1 LVFEYPKGHIKYDR
15 KTSFTILLGL
25 GQSPPR
31 PHPTKIKDFLG
42 VKRMIENRKREKQ
55 IKFYVNEK
63 EYEQIKK
70 KVEKSKLKQQEYL
83 IKSALNKKIIVVDG
97 LKEILLEL
105 SREGNNL
112 NQIAKK
118 INEGEQKDIKEMKN
132 KLNNLWD
139 LIEKILKESN
149 K

>member
-1 LVFEYPKGHIKYDR
+1 
-15 KTSFTILLGL
+15 
-25 GQSPPR
+25 
-31 PHPTKIKDFLG
+31 
-42 VKRMIENRKREKQ
+42 MIENRKREKQ

-63 EYEQIKK
+63 EYDQIKK
-70 KVEKSKLKQQEYL
+70 KVKKSKLKQQEYL
-83 IKSALNKKIIVVDG
+83 IKSALNKKIIVIDG

-118 INEGEQKDIKEMKN
+118 INEGGQKDIKEMKN
-132 KLNNLWD
+132 KLNNLWN

>member
-1 LVFEYPKGHIKYDR
+1 
-15 KTSFTILLGL
+15 
-25 GQSPPR
+25 
-31 PHPTKIKDFLG
+31 
-42 VKRMIENRKREKQ
+42 MNENRKREKQ

-63 EYEQIKK
+63 EYDQIKK
-70 KVEKSKLKQQEYL
+70 KVENSKLKQQEYL
-83 IKSALNKKIIVVDG
+83 IKSALNKKIIVIDG

>member
-1 LVFEYPKGHIKYDR
+1 M
-15 KTSFTILLGL
+15 S
-25 GQSPPR
+25 
-31 PHPTKIKDFLG
+31 
-42 VKRMIENRKREKQ
+42 ENRKRDKQ

-70 KVEKSKLKQQEYL
+70 NVEKSKLKQQEYL

-118 INEGEQKDIKEMKN
+118 INEGEQRDIKEMKN
-132 KLNNLWD
+132 KLNNLWN
-139 LIEKILKESN
+139 LVEKILKESN

>member
-1 LVFEYPKGHIKYDR
+1 M
-15 KTSFTILLGL
+15 S
-25 GQSPPR
+25 
-31 PHPTKIKDFLG
+31 
-42 VKRMIENRKREKQ
+42 ENRKRDKQ

-70 KVEKSKLKQQEYL
+70 NVEKSKLKQQEYL
-83 IKSALNKKIIVVDG
+83 IKSALNKKIIVIDG

-118 INEGEQKDIKEMKN
+118 INEGEQRDIKEMKN

-139 LIEKILKESN
+139 LIEKFLKESN

>member
-1 LVFEYPKGHIKYDR
+1 
-15 KTSFTILLGL
+15 
-25 GQSPPR
+25 
-31 PHPTKIKDFLG
+31 
-42 VKRMIENRKREKQ
+42 MNENRKREKQ

-83 IKSALNKKIIVVDG
+83 IKSALNKKIIVIDG

-132 KLNNLWD
+132 KLNNLWN

>member
-1 LVFEYPKGHIKYDR
+1 
-15 KTSFTILLGL
+15 
-25 GQSPPR
+25 
-31 PHPTKIKDFLG
+31 
-42 VKRMIENRKREKQ
+42 MNENRKREKQ

-70 KVEKSKLKQQEYL
+70 KVKKSKLKQQEYL
-83 IKSALNKKIIVVDG
+83 IKSALNKKIIVIDG

-132 KLNNLWD
+132 KLNNL
-139 LIEKILKESN
+139 
-149 K
+149 

>member
-1 LVFEYPKGHIKYDR
+1 M
-15 KTSFTILLGL
+15 S
-25 GQSPPR
+25 
-31 PHPTKIKDFLG
+31 
-42 VKRMIENRKREKQ
+42 ENRKRDKQ

-83 IKSALNKKIIVVDG
+83 IKSALNKKIIVIDG

>member
-1 LVFEYPKGHIKYDR
+1 
-15 KTSFTILLGL
+15 
-25 GQSPPR
+25 
-31 PHPTKIKDFLG
+31 
-42 VKRMIENRKREKQ
+42 MNENRKREKQ

-63 EYEQIKK
+63 EYDQIKK
-70 KVEKSKLKQQEYL
+70 KVKKSKLKQQEYL
-83 IKSALNKKIIVVDG
+83 IKSALNKKIIVIDG
-97 LKEILLEL
+97 LKEMLLEL

-132 KLNNLWD
+132 KLNNLWN

>member
-1 LVFEYPKGHIKYDR
+1 
-15 KTSFTILLGL
+15 
-25 GQSPPR
+25 
-31 PHPTKIKDFLG
+31 
-42 VKRMIENRKREKQ
+42 MNENRKREKQ

-63 EYEQIKK
+63 EYDQIKK

-83 IKSALNKKIIVVDG
+83 IKSALNKKIIVIDG
-97 LKEILLEL
+97 LKEMLLEL

>member
-1 LVFEYPKGHIKYDR
+1 
-15 KTSFTILLGL
+15 
-25 GQSPPR
+25 
-31 PHPTKIKDFLG
+31 
-42 VKRMIENRKREKQ
+42 
-55 IKFYVNEK
+55 
-63 EYEQIKK
+63 
-70 KVEKSKLKQQEYL
+70 SKLKQQEYL
-83 IKSALNKKIIVVDG
+83 IKSALNKKIIVIDG

>member
-1 LVFEYPKGHIKYDR
+1 M
-15 KTSFTILLGL
+15 S
-25 GQSPPR
+25 
-31 PHPTKIKDFLG
+31 
-42 VKRMIENRKREKQ
+42 ENRKREKQ

-63 EYEQIKK
+63 EYDQIKK

-83 IKSALNKKIIVVDG
+83 IKSALNKKIIVIDG

-118 INEGEQKDIKEMKN
+118 
-132 KLNNLWD
+132 
-139 LIEKILKESN
+139 
-149 K
+149 

>member
-1 LVFEYPKGHIKYDR
+1 MLIKKSTD
-15 KTSFTILLGL
+15 
-25 GQSPPR
+25 
-31 PHPTKIKDFLG
+31 
-42 VKRMIENRKREKQ
+42 
-55 IKFYVNEK
+55 
-63 EYEQIKK
+63 QIKK

-83 IKSALNKKIIVVDG
+83 IKSALNKKIIVIDG

>member
-1 LVFEYPKGHIKYDR
+1 
-15 KTSFTILLGL
+15 
-25 GQSPPR
+25 
-31 PHPTKIKDFLG
+31 
-42 VKRMIENRKREKQ
+42 
-55 IKFYVNEK
+55 
-63 EYEQIKK
+63 
-70 KVEKSKLKQQEYL
+70 
-83 IKSALNKKIIVVDG
+83 SALNKKIIVIDG

>member
-1 LVFEYPKGHIKYDR
+1 M
-15 KTSFTILLGL
+15 S
-25 GQSPPR
+25 
-31 PHPTKIKDFLG
+31 
-42 VKRMIENRKREKQ
+42 ENRKRDKQ

-132 KLNNLWD
+132 KLNNLWN

>member
-1 LVFEYPKGHIKYDR
+1 
-15 KTSFTILLGL
+15 
-25 GQSPPR
+25 
-31 PHPTKIKDFLG
+31 
-42 VKRMIENRKREKQ
+42 MNENRKREKQ
-55 IKFYVNEK
+55 IKFYVNQK
-63 EYEQIKK
+63 EYDQIKK

-83 IKSALNKKIIVVDG
+83 IKSALNKKIIVIDG

>member
-1 LVFEYPKGHIKYDR
+1 MSV
-15 KTSFTILLGL
+15 
-25 GQSPPR
+25 
-31 PHPTKIKDFLG
+31 
-42 VKRMIENRKREKQ
+42 NRKRDKQ
-55 IKFYVNEK
+55 IKFYVTEK
-63 EYEQIKK
+63 EYEEIKK
-70 KVEKSKLKQQEYL
+70 KVEKSKLKQTDYL

-118 INEGEQKDIKEMKN
+118 INEGEQTDIKEMKKN
-132 KLNNLWD
+132 LIDLWD
-139 LIEKILKESN
+139 LIDKTLKESN

>member
-1 LVFEYPKGHIKYDR
+1 
-15 KTSFTILLGL
+15 
-25 GQSPPR
+25 
-31 PHPTKIKDFLG
+31 
-42 VKRMIENRKREKQ
+42 MNENRKREKQ

-63 EYEQIKK
+63 EYDQIKK
-70 KVEKSKLKQQEYL
+70 KVKKSKLKQQEYL
-83 IKSALNKKIIVVDG
+83 IKSALNKKIIVIDG

-118 INEGEQKDIKEMKN
+118 INEGEQKDIKELKN

>member
-1 LVFEYPKGHIKYDR
+1 
-15 KTSFTILLGL
+15 
-25 GQSPPR
+25 
-31 PHPTKIKDFLG
+31 
-42 VKRMIENRKREKQ
+42 MNENRKREKQ

-63 EYEQIKK
+63 EYDQIKK

-83 IKSALNKKIIVVDG
+83 IKSALNKKIIVIDG

-139 LIEKILKESN
+139 LIEK
-149 K
+149 

>member
-1 LVFEYPKGHIKYDR
+1 
-15 KTSFTILLGL
+15 
-25 GQSPPR
+25 
-31 PHPTKIKDFLG
+31 
-42 VKRMIENRKREKQ
+42 
-55 IKFYVNEK
+55 
-63 EYEQIKK
+63 

-83 IKSALNKKIIVVDG
+83 IKSALNKKIIVIDG

>member
-1 LVFEYPKGHIKYDR
+1 
-15 KTSFTILLGL
+15 
-25 GQSPPR
+25 
-31 PHPTKIKDFLG
+31 
-42 VKRMIENRKREKQ
+42 MNENRKREKQ

-63 EYEQIKK
+63 EYDQIKK

-83 IKSALNKKIIVVDG
+83 IKSALNKKIIVIDG

-112 NQIAKK
+112 NQISKK

-132 KLNNLWD
+132 KLNNLWG

>member
-1 LVFEYPKGHIKYDR
+1 
-15 KTSFTILLGL
+15 
-25 GQSPPR
+25 
-31 PHPTKIKDFLG
+31 
-42 VKRMIENRKREKQ
+42 MNENRKRDKQ

-63 EYEQIKK
+63 EYDQIKK

-83 IKSALNKKIIVVDG
+83 IKSALNKKIIVIDG

>member
-1 LVFEYPKGHIKYDR
+1 
-15 KTSFTILLGL
+15 
-25 GQSPPR
+25 
-31 PHPTKIKDFLG
+31 
-42 VKRMIENRKREKQ
+42 MNENRKREKQ

-63 EYEQIKK
+63 EYDQIKK

-83 IKSALNKKIIVVDG
+83 IKSALNKKIIVIDG

-112 NQIAKK
+112 NQISKK
-118 INEGEQKDIKEMKN
+118 IYEVEQKDIKEMKN

>member
-1 LVFEYPKGHIKYDR
+1 
-15 KTSFTILLGL
+15 
-25 GQSPPR
+25 
-31 PHPTKIKDFLG
+31 
-42 VKRMIENRKREKQ
+42 MNENRKREKQ

-70 KVEKSKLKQQEYL
+70 KVKKSKLKQQEYL
-83 IKSALNKKIIVVDG
+83 IKSALNKKIIVIDG
-97 LKEILLEL
+97 LKEMLLEL

>member
-1 LVFEYPKGHIKYDR
+1 
-15 KTSFTILLGL
+15 
-25 GQSPPR
+25 
-31 PHPTKIKDFLG
+31 
-42 VKRMIENRKREKQ
+42 MNENRKRDKQ

-70 KVEKSKLKQQEYL
+70 KVKKSKLKQQEYL
-83 IKSALNKKIIVVDG
+83 IKSALNKKIIVIDG
-97 LKEILLEL
+97 LKEIFLEL

>member
-1 LVFEYPKGHIKYDR
+1 MNG
-15 KTSFTILLGL
+15 
-25 GQSPPR
+25 
-31 PHPTKIKDFLG
+31 
-42 VKRMIENRKREKQ
+42 NRKREKQ

-63 EYEQIKK
+63 EYDQIKK
-70 KVEKSKLKQQEYL
+70 KVEKSKLNQQEYL
-83 IKSALNKKIIVVDG
+83 IKSALNKKIIVIDG

-118 INEGEQKDIKEMKN
+118 INEGERTDIKEMKN

>member
-1 LVFEYPKGHIKYDR
+1 
-15 KTSFTILLGL
+15 
-25 GQSPPR
+25 
-31 PHPTKIKDFLG
+31 
-42 VKRMIENRKREKQ
+42 MNENRKRDKQ

-83 IKSALNKKIIVVDG
+83 IKSALNKKIIVIDG
-97 LKEILLEL
+97 LKEIFLEL

>member
-1 LVFEYPKGHIKYDR
+1 
-15 KTSFTILLGL
+15 
-25 GQSPPR
+25 
-31 PHPTKIKDFLG
+31 
-42 VKRMIENRKREKQ
+42 ENRKREKQ

-63 EYEQIKK
+63 EYDQIKK

-83 IKSALNKKIIVVDG
+83 IKSALNKKIIVIDG

-118 INEGEQKDIKEMKN
+118 INEGEQRDIKEMKN
-132 KLNNLWD
+132 KLNNLWN
-139 LIEKILKESN
+139 LVEKILKESN

>member
-1 LVFEYPKGHIKYDR
+1 M
-15 KTSFTILLGL
+15 S
-25 GQSPPR
+25 
-31 PHPTKIKDFLG
+31 
-42 VKRMIENRKREKQ
+42 ENRKRDKQ

-83 IKSALNKKIIVVDG
+83 IKSALNKKIIVIDG
-97 LKEILLEL
+97 LKEIFLEL

-118 INEGEQKDIKEMKN
+118 INEGEQRDIKEMKN

>member
-1 LVFEYPKGHIKYDR
+1 M
-15 KTSFTILLGL
+15 S
-25 GQSPPR
+25 
-31 PHPTKIKDFLG
+31 
-42 VKRMIENRKREKQ
+42 ENRKREKQ

-63 EYEQIKK
+63 EYDQIKK

-83 IKSALNKKIIVVDG
+83 IESALNKKIIVIDG

>member
-1 LVFEYPKGHIKYDR
+1 M
-15 KTSFTILLGL
+15 S
-25 GQSPPR
+25 
-31 PHPTKIKDFLG
+31 
-42 VKRMIENRKREKQ
+42 ENRKRDKQ

-70 KVEKSKLKQQEYL
+70 NVEKSKLKQQEYL